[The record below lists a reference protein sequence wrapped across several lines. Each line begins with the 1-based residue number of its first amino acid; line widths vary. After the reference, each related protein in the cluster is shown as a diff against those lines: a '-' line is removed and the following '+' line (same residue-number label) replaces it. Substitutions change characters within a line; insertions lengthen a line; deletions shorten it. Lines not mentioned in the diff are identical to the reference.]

1 MIPKVV
7 IVGRPNVGKS
17 SLLNLL
23 AGRRISIV
31 DPTAGV
37 TRDRVGAAVELPPP
51 PEERKGRTHNIEL
64 IDTGGYGIDDTLNLT
79 AQVEQQ
85 IAFAVAEAHLI
96 LFTVD
101 AQTGIVPLDEQI
113 ARLLHTESDLGG
125 GRHAV
130 PVLLIANKVDDQS
143 HETGAYE
150 ASRLGFGEPQMVSAA
165 NGYRKRDLVD
175 AIRSRIDFDAI
186 DSEAAPPDPG
196 VLLAI
201 VGKRNAGKSTL
212 VNALAGDERVIVSE
226 HAGTTRDSVDVRFE
240 VNGQAITAI
249 DTAGVRRKKSIK
261 DDIDFYSHHRAL
273 RSVRRADV
281 VVLVIDAIV
290 PVSQVDR
297 QLVDEILRH
306 FKPTVVVVNKW
317 DLAEKES
324 TQEQFM
330 SYFDDAL
337 KGLSF
342 APFVFISAVKSQG
355 LREVIAMA
363 MNLHKQAGHRVST
376 GELNKVMEQI
386 LAERTP
392 TSKTGKYPKIYYVT
406 QLDVHPPTI
415 GLFVNDTRMFEG
427 TYQRFLMNRFRDTL
441 PFSEIPIKL
450 LIRHSKGGKESHEPT
465 E

>member
-7 IVGRPNVGKS
+7 IIGRPNVGKS

-23 AGRRISIV
+23 ARRRISIV

-37 TRDRVGAAVELPPP
+37 TRDRVGAAVELTSQDHVGKP
-51 PEERKGRTHNIEL
+51 RQIEL
-64 IDTGGYGIDDTLNLT
+64 IDTGGYGIVDTLDLE

-85 IAFAVAEAHLI
+85 IAFALAEAHLV
-96 LFTVD
+96 LFIVD
-101 AQTGIVPLDEQI
+101 AQAGIVPLDEQI

-125 GRHAV
+125 GKPTA
-130 PVLLIANKVDDQS
+130 PVLMVANKVDDQS
-143 HETGAYE
+143 HESAAYE
-150 ASRLGFGEPQMVSAA
+150 AAKLGFGEPAMVAAA
-165 NGYRKRDLVD
+165 NSYRRGDLVE

-186 DSEAAPPDPG
+186 GAEPVRPEPG
-196 VLLAI
+196 MLLAI

-226 HAGTTRDSVDVRFE
+226 REGTTRDSVDVRFE
-240 VNGQAITAI
+240 MDGRTVTAI

-281 VVLVIDAIV
+281 VVLVIDAVV

-297 QLVDEILRH
+297 QLVEEILAH
-306 FKPTVVVVNKW
+306 YKPTVVAVNKW
-317 DLAEKES
+317 DLAESES
-324 TQEQFM
+324 TREQFM
-330 SYFDDAL
+330 SYFDEAL
-337 KGLSF
+337 RGLSF
-342 APFVFISAVKSQG
+342 APFVFISAVKGEG

-363 MNLHKQAGHRVST
+363 ANLQKQAGHRVTT
-376 GELNKVMEQI
+376 GELNRVMEEI

-392 TSKTGKYPKIYYVT
+392 TSKTGKHPKIYYVT
-406 QLDVHPPTI
+406 QLGVQPPTI

-427 TYQRFLMNRFRDTL
+427 TYQRFLLNRFRDTL
-441 PFSEIPIKL
+441 PFSEVPIRL
-450 LIRHSKGGKESHEPT
+450 VIRRSKSGQERLES
-465 E
+465 